1 MMTSVFSGPHECFS
15 GVSDVSGSRS
25 CWEDWEEEPLLLV
38 AVLGWRTLVAGTQT
52 SHSPVQSR
60 SLTIYLAEA
69 PQQLQQPFFS
79 LQAR

>member
-1 MMTSVFSGPHECFS
+1 MFVGH
-15 GVSDVSGSRS
+15 GVSPSVYWED
-25 CWEDWEEEPLLLV
+25 WEDWEEEPLLLV